1 MAPLLPYDFILEL
14 RRAGGHMAYRRV
26 DGEIKATGPS
36 DEPLPEFQSEYLTA
50 NKPEIRRALELM
62 EEGWACR
69 SCGGRRF
76 YTHRAR
82 PSAEGPMPPVCAQ
95 CHPPLSEVGMDRCA
109 HLAEQHIYPAECTTA
124 ETCKELGRCSLYQE
138 HVRMTFFATYG
149 AMPEQFAQEAVHA
162 N

>member
-14 RRAGGHMAYRRV
+14 RRAGVLVAYLPV
-26 DGEIKATGPS
+26 EGEIETHIPS
-36 DEPLPEFQSEYLTA
+36 DKPLTESQREYLRA
-50 NKPEIRRALELM
+50 NKPELRRALELM

-69 SCGGRRF
+69 RCGGRRF
-76 YTHRAR
+76 YTHPAR

-124 ETCKELGRCSLYQE
+124 KTCKELGRCYLYQE
-138 HVRMTFFATYG
+138 HVRMTFIATYG
-149 AMPEQFAQEAVHA
+149 ATPEQFAQEAVHA